1 VRTKPVSKSGLA
13 FLLLCWRSNDFTINL
28 LEALMKQRLLVMNGQ
43 RIVQEE
49 IEGAWANQKVDKA
62 GALKPGIY
70 NIYTA
75 DKADKSKRYDGVV
88 VHTDNNNVYQQIDK
102 KFVMHSRQDFDAVP
116 IIGSAKSIS
125 YNEQGKAVVS
135 AEAVKLSRG
144 RSR

>member
-1 VRTKPVSKSGLA
+1 
-13 FLLLCWRSNDFTINL
+13 
-28 LEALMKQRLLVMNGQ
+28 MKQRLLVMNGQ

-102 KFVMHSRQDFDAVP
+102 KFIMHSRQDFDTAP
-116 IIGSAKSIS
+116 TIGSAKSIS
-125 YNEQGKAVVS
+125 YNDQGKAVVS
-135 AEAVKLSRG
+135 AEAVRLSRG